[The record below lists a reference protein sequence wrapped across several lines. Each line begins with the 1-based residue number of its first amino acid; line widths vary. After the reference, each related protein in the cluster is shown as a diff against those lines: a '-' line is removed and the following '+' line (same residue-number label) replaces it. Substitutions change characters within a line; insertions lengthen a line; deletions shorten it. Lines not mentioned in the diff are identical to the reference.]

1 MIRGSTVT
9 HVFNIPFEANKIK
22 ELKITYSQ
30 NDSIVLFRKR
40 NNCTVDDY
48 KITVTLLQ
56 EDTFKFDSSRSVNI
70 QLRILTNEG
79 IALSSKVFTVSIG
92 KCLDNEVL
100 V

>member
-9 HVFNIPFEANKIK
+9 HVFNIPLEANKIK
-22 ELKITYSQ
+22 ELKVTYSQ
-30 NDSIVLFRKR
+30 DNSIVLYRKKS
-40 NNCTVDDY
+40 NCVVDDY

-56 EDTFKFDSSRSVNI
+56 EDTFKFDSSKNVNI

-79 IALSSKVFTVSIG
+79 IALSSRVMTVSIG
-92 KCLDNEVL
+92 RCLDNEVL